1 MLKGKFDK
9 IVLIL
14 AIVFCT
20 LPLSAQ
26 NEAFTSYSPYSM
38 YGIGDISKLGN
49 AYNKSMGG
57 VGIATRDKRNINIL
71 NPAAVTERDVQSFMF
86 DFSIAQGNRY
96 YAQKDMH
103 SSNNTF
109 NINSITMSFPIFKP
123 MAMYLGIAP
132 YSDIGYKISAWETDK
147 EIIANTGSILNT
159 VQGYGGLYN
168 AFIGTGYHLF
178 KGFSV
183 GGEVDYVFGSL
194 HKDNSFEM
202 ASSSHRSISSGYT
215 LTLKALTGKFGAQY
229 AFPVAG
235 EVSAVLGATYK
246 LGTDLKGTVD
256 RFEIQTISSINDST
270 PSPRTYT
277 DKLEKG
283 KVKLASEIGTGIAVK
298 GSDKWTAEINYLRSD
313 WTSSGMDKVVGFAN
327 VGNSVFSAS
336 ASQSVRAGFSY
347 VPNRNDIRYYL
358 RRVTYRAGAY
368 WDQAYCKI
376 DGMDLQA
383 VGITLGA
390 TLPVFRWNNGITLG
404 MDFGQR
410 GSKAGNLVRERYVN
424 FHVGINIHDV
434 WFIKTRY
441 E

>member
-1 MLKGKFDK
+1 MVKGKFDK
-9 IVLIL
+9 ILLIVAFAL
-14 AIVFCT
+14 CV
-20 LPLSAQ
+20 LPLGAQ
-26 NEAFTSYSPYSM
+26 NDAFTSYSPYSM
-38 YGIGDISKLGN
+38 YGIGDVSKFGS

-71 NPAAVTERDVQSFMF
+71 NPAAVTERDIQSFMF
-86 DFSIAQGNRY
+86 DFSITEGNRY

-132 YSDIGYKISAWETDK
+132 YSDIGYKITAWETDK
-147 EIIANTGSILNT
+147 NIIAHTGSILNT

-168 AFIGTGYHLF
+168 AYMGAGFSLF

-183 GGEVDYVFGSL
+183 GGELDYVFGSL
-194 HKDNSFEM
+194 HKDNTFEM

-229 AFPVAG
+229 AFPIAG
-235 EVSAVLGATYK
+235 EVSAVVGATYK
-246 LGTDLKGTVD
+246 LETSLKGTVD

-270 PSPRTYT
+270 PSPRTYS
-277 DKLEKG
+277 DVLEKG
-283 KVKLASEIGTGIAVK
+283 KVKLASEIGTGIALK
-298 GSDKWTAEINYLRSD
+298 GGDKWSAEVNYLRSD
-313 WTSSGMDKVVGFAN
+313 WTSSGMDKVIGFAN
-327 VGNSVFSAS
+327 VGNAVFSAS
-336 ASQSVRAGFSY
+336 TSQSVRAGFAY
-347 VPNRNDIRYYL
+347 VPNRNDIRYY
-358 RRVTYRAGAY
+358 RRRITYRAGAY

-376 DGMDLQA
+376 DGMDLNA
-383 VGITLGA
+383 VGVTLGA
-390 TLPVFRWNNGITLG
+390 TLPVFRWSNGITLG

-424 FHVGINIHDV
+424 FHIGINMHDV

-441 E
+441 D

>member
-1 MLKGKFDK
+1 MVKGKFDK
-9 IVLIL
+9 ILLIVAL
-14 AIVFCT
+14 ALCV
-20 LPLSAQ
+20 LPLGAQ
-26 NEAFTSYSPYSM
+26 NDAFTSYSPYSM
-38 YGIGDISKLGN
+38 YGIGDVSKFGS

-71 NPAAVTERDVQSFMF
+71 NPAAVTERDIQSFMF
-86 DFSIAQGNRY
+86 DFSITEGNRY

-132 YSDIGYKISAWETDK
+132 YSDIGYKITAWETDK
-147 EIIANTGSILNT
+147 NIIAHTGSILNT

-168 AFIGTGYHLF
+168 AYIGAGFSLF

-183 GGEVDYVFGSL
+183 GGEFDYVFGSL
-194 HKDNSFEM
+194 HKDNTFEM

-215 LTLKALTGKFGAQY
+215 LTLRALTGKFGAQY
-229 AFPVAG
+229 AFPIAG
-235 EVSAVLGATYK
+235 EVSAVVGATYK
-246 LGTDLKGTVD
+246 LETSLKGTVD

-270 PSPRTYT
+270 PSPRTYS
-277 DKLEKG
+277 DVLEKG
-283 KVKLASEIGTGIAVK
+283 KVKLASEIGTGIALK
-298 GSDKWTAEINYLRSD
+298 GGDKWSAEVNYLRSD
-313 WTSSGMDKVVGFAN
+313 WTSSGMDKVIGFAN
-327 VGNSVFSAS
+327 VGNAVFSAS
-336 ASQSVRAGFSY
+336 TSQSVRVGFAY
-347 VPNRNDIRYYL
+347 VPNRNDIRYY
-358 RRVTYRAGAY
+358 RRRITYRAGAY

-376 DGMDLQA
+376 DGMDLNA
-383 VGITLGA
+383 VGVTLGA
-390 TLPVFRWNNGITLG
+390 TLPVFRWSNGITLG

-424 FHVGINIHDV
+424 FHIGINIHDV

-441 E
+441 D